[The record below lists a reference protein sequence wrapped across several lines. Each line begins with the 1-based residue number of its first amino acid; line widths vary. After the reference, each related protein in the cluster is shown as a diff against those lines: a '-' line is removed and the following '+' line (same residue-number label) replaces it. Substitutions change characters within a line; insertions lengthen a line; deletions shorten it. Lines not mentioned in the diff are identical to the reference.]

1 MSNVISMDVN
11 GNTVTIDS
19 KVFLEYSKRAYMIQQ
34 QIADL
39 NQEFKDEVEA
49 ASDGTGL
56 EKKDVSRYFKARF
69 KAETQK
75 SKLEGELFE
84 VLDNILVG

>member
-1 MSNVISMDVN
+1 MSNVISLDVN

-19 KVFLEYSKRAYMIQQ
+19 KVFLEYSKRAYSIQQ

-39 NQEFKDEVEA
+39 NQEFKDEVESA
-49 ASDGTGL
+49 ADGTGL

-69 KAETQK
+69 KAETK
-75 SKLEGELFE
+75 KPKLEGELFSA
-84 VLDNILVG
+84 LDEILVG